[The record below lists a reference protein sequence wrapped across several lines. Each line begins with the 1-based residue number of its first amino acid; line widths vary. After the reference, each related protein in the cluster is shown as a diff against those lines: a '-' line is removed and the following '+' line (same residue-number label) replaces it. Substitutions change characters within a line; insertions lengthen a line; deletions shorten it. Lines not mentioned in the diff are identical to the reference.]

1 MSPKMDSLSKKLLV
15 LQDIELKLR
24 DLRDP
29 RYKEAFGEVDEERIK
44 ALEEAKKKLEE
55 QIPRDVLSLF
65 RSLMKMHGR
74 AVAIV
79 IDGDTCSNC
88 FAKLPVGVQP
98 PGKDEIVQC
107 NICGL
112 ILYFDN

>member
-1 MSPKMDSLSKKLLV
+1 MKSLSKKLLI
-15 LQDIELKLR
+15 LQDIELKIR

-29 RYKEAFGEVDEERIK
+29 RYQETFGKVDEERLK
-44 ALEEAKKKLEE
+44 ALEELKKKLEKE
-55 QIPRDVLSLF
+55 IPPDKLNLF
-65 RSLMKMHGR
+65 RGLMKMHGR

-88 FAKLPVGVQP
+88 FAKLPVGIQP
-98 PGKDEIVQC
+98 PADDEIVQC

-112 ILYFDN
+112 ILYFP

>member
-1 MSPKMDSLSKKLLV
+1 MDSLSKKLLV

-29 RYKEAFGEVDEERIK
+29 RYIETFGKVDEERIK
-44 ALEEAKKKLEE
+44 ALEEAKKKLEAE
-55 QIPRDVLSLF
+55 IPKDKLNLF
-65 RSLMKMHGR
+65 KSLMKMHGR

-79 IDGDTCSNC
+79 IEGDTCSNC
-88 FAKLPVGVQP
+88 FAKLPVGIQP
-98 PGKDEIVQC
+98 PGPDEIVQC